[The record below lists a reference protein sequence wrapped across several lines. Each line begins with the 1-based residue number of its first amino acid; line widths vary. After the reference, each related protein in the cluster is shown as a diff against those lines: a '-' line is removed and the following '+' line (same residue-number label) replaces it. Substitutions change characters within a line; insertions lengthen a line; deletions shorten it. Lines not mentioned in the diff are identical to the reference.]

1 MGKFSF
7 DGSKGKDAFEQM
19 MEAKAN
25 RSNNGNFAKENIFF
39 EWGDKDEHIV
49 RIVGEYK
56 WFKNHWINV
65 SNFSSFK
72 LLKDEAFE
80 GDNRLPK
87 NIICTNWDSETETN
101 DEMGSCPVCKLM
113 KIADNSLKKLGK
125 SMNPE
130 IKQFMKDLR
139 SKCFPTNTFMVK
151 IIDRG
156 NPYVSEGVKGFKILR
171 MPDTLVAA
179 IKKISSDLGIDIV
192 SEDEGIDIKISRNK
206 AGNKTTYSAA
216 PVYKGMSIKQTP
228 LTEEERNYR
237 DLDLSKFGGKEVDE
251 NAFASMLVDDVAN
264 FWGDAES
271 DDGDGD
277 APF

>member
-25 RSNNGNFAKENIFF
+25 RSGSNFAKENIFF

-65 SNFSSFK
+65 SNFSPFK

-80 GDNRLPK
+80 GDNKLPK
-87 NIICTNWDSETETN
+87 NIVCTNWDSETETN

-113 KIADNSLKKLGK
+113 KIADNSIKKLGK

-156 NPYVSEGVKGFKILR
+156 NPYVSDGVKGYKILR

-237 DLDLSKFGGKEVDE
+237 DLDLSKFGGKKVDE
-251 NAFASMLVDDVAN
+251 TVFASMLVDDVAN
-264 FWGDAES
+264 FWGDEAS
-271 DDGDGD
+271 DDGD

>member
-7 DGSKGKDAFEQM
+7 DDSKGKDKFDEM
-19 MEAKAN
+19 MENKAN
-25 RSNNGNFAKENIFF
+25 RASNNFSKEDIWFD
-39 EWGDKDEHIV
+39 WGDKDEHIV

-56 WFKNHWINV
+56 WFRNHWINT
-65 SNFSSFK
+65 SQYSPFK
-72 LLKDEAFE
+72 LLKEEAFE
-80 GDNRLPK
+80 GENKLPK
-87 NIICTNWDSETETN
+87 NIACSNWDSETETD
-101 DEMGSCPVCKLM
+101 DEMGTCPVCKLM
-113 KIADNSLKKLGK
+113 KIASNTLKKLGK

-139 SKCFPTNTFMVK
+139 SKCVPGNTFMVK
-151 IIDRG
+151 IIDRE
-156 NPYVSEGVKGFKILR
+156 NPYVAEDVKGFKILR

-179 IKKISSDLGIDIV
+179 IKKIGADLGIGVTSD
-192 SEDEGIDIKISRNK
+192 DEGIDIKISRSKN
-206 AGNKTTYSAA
+206 GNKTTYSAA

-237 DLDLSKFGGKEVDE
+237 NLDLSKFGGKEVDE

-264 FWGDAES
+264 FWTDGNVEE
-271 DDGDGD
+271 DDEK